1 MLPMLPGTQF
11 CSRLNPRHHWWA
23 IRDLGENLWQDII
36 PSQRPSP
43 QSNLMRLAAML
54 GAGSWPG
61 TLPTVGEAQSGG
73 PPGGRRV
80 AIVVVSTD

>member
-1 MLPMLPGTQF
+1 LVGHPGLGREPMA
-11 CSRLNPRHHWWA
+11 RHHS
-23 IRDLGENLWQDII
+23 I
-36 PSQRPSP
+36 QRPSP